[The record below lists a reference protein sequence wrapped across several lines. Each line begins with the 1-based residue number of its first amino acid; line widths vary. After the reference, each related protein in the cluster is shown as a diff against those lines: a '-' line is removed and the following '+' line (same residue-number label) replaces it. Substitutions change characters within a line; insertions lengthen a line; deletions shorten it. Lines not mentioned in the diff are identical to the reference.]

1 MTGREIIIYILE
13 NSLENVEM
21 IPKEDLIELTLS
33 LIPIEEVASM
43 TNLGEASVRTW
54 ADTGYLDTVVKN
66 GKTYVVRN
74 DKFKVFAKLRA

>member
-13 NSLENVEM
+13 NGLENVEM
-21 IPKEDLIELTLS
+21 IPKEDFELTLS

-43 TNLGEASVRTW
+43 TELGVESVKAW
-54 ADTGYLDTVVKN
+54 VSMGYLDTVDKN